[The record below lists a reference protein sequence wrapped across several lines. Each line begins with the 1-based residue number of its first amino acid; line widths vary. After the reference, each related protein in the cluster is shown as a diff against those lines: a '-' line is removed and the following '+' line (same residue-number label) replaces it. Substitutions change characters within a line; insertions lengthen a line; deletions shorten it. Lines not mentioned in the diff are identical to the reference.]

1 MAQTVSI
8 ILFDEDRKALEVIAA
23 DRSRPLKHIQR
34 AKIVLH
40 SAGRLPV
47 LEVARRASVSGLA
60 VWRSGG
66 LAVAIAL
73 CRRGRRRSAARQ
85 DTQAGTRAA
94 LAKKTQLVGAGF
106 FLLEFFES
114 FELTKKIIVNAVGLR
129 LDDLFTFSGELKVT
143 TPGGLDKA
151 RFRGIKFCPMHAI
164 GEKALHA
171 GR

>member
-40 SAGRLPV
+40 SAGRQP
-47 LEVARRASVSGLA
+47 SGGLA

-94 LAKKTQLVGAGF
+94 LAKSRRQSFGADLSAATGRRHPLDRPRHGQGRRDFAARRATPANSNERMIRDLSRVCGNPFLRTQLQ
-106 FLLEFFES
+106 S
-114 FELTKKIIVNAVGLR
+114 PDQLR
-129 LDDLFTFSGELKVT
+129 QS
-143 TPGGLDKA
+143 
-151 RFRGIKFCPMHAI
+151 RSR
-164 GEKALHA
+164 
-171 GR
+171 